1 MFQVEW
7 DPKHETV
14 LASYADDRRLMVWDL
29 NRYLISQIAA
39 ARSAF
44 AFVYL
49 LGYAAFTYFIHP
61 SLGLGMS
68 SWKEMV
74 MMAHQNFSSHMAAI
88 KQRYRI
94 SLGINMSH
102 GSFQV

>member
-7 DPKHETV
+7 DPTHETV

-29 NRYLISQIAA
+29 NRYLISQIA
-39 ARSAF
+39 F

-49 LGYAAFTYFIHP
+49 LGYAAFTYFIHA

-68 SWKEMV
+68 SWREMV
-74 MMAHQNFSSHMAAI
+74 MMAHQNFSSRMAAI
-88 KQRYRI
+88 KQRYQI
-94 SLGINMSH
+94 SLGTNMSH